1 MRFNMIVFR
10 NHHSIGITEDY
21 INRIY
26 SGLENVEKEKINYQD
41 AIDLLIDCGELE
53 TGITDYLSGEN
64 GEISA
69 LLIKLCRSLS
79 INSGKIVCKL
89 WNGKTLSDETDHIRN
104 TINKIRVMETPGNIK
119 VNVPEGFVYY
129 GLYPETYIDAA
140 DRFYEKYEPGNVV
153 CIGIRSIGTQLSALV
168 SAQLINNNCNVHSF
182 TVRLKGHPFSRY
194 LVLSRELEN
203 FVRDNNH
210 LWFIIVDEGP
220 GLSGSTI
227 GGTVNKLLIL
237 GVDPKKIVIFPSW
250 ESDGRNF
257 VSKTAREI
265 WPGFEKFVGEFQH
278 LWIKSG
284 KLETGFNCDILKEFS
299 AGLWRKHLIQSEKDY
314 PAVHPHHEKRKYL
327 LKGKGKENNT
337 ILLAK
342 FAGLGNYGKEIIKRG
357 IVLGKSRFCPEIR
370 GYANGF
376 VIMPFIEGVP
386 MKPENVDEEFIKF
399 VAEYFALINNEF
411 TAELTATWENMTAM
425 ILQNTTEGLGS
436 EWVEN
441 AQRVIKQFP
450 SSSYQHNVVA
460 IDGHVMSHEWI
471 KTENGFKKVDSLE
484 HWSDQFFIGC
494 QNIAW
499 DIAGFMI
506 EFELEEKMKRKLV
519 DHYIRLTNDVDIES
533 RLPFY
538 LTAYCAFRIGYIT
551 LANLSVPDTK
561 EKERFA
567 VLKRKFREFLKIQLL
582 KNDDWK

>member
-64 GEISA
+64 GETSA

-299 AGLWRKHLIQSEKDY
+299 AGLWRKHLLQSEKDY

>member
-1 MRFNMIVFR
+1 MIVFR

-64 GEISA
+64 GETSA

-499 DIAGFMI
+499 DIAGFII

>member
-1 MRFNMIVFR
+1 MIVFR

-64 GEISA
+64 GETSA

>member
-64 GEISA
+64 GETSA

>member
-1 MRFNMIVFR
+1 MIVFK

-21 INRIY
+21 INRVY
-26 SGLENVEKEKINYQD
+26 SGLENIEKEKINYQD
-41 AIDLLIDCGELE
+41 AVDLLIDCGELE
-53 TGITDYLSGEN
+53 TGITDCLSGEN

-69 LLIKLCRSLS
+69 SLINLCRLVS
-79 INSGKIVCKL
+79 INTGKIVCKL
-89 WNGKTLSDETDHIRN
+89 WQEKTLSNETVFIRN
-104 TINKIRVMETPGNIK
+104 SINKIKVMEIPKNIK

-140 DRFYEKYEPGNVV
+140 NRFYEKYEPDNVI

-168 SAQLINNNCNVHSF
+168 SAQLQINDCNVQSF

-194 LVLSRELEN
+194 LVLSEELED
-203 FVRDNNH
+203 FVRDCKQC
-210 LWFIIVDEGP
+210 WFIIVDEGP

-237 GVDPKKIVIFPSW
+237 GVDSKKIVIFPSW

-257 VSKTAREI
+257 VSRTAREI
-265 WPGFEKFVGEFQH
+265 WPEFEKFVGEFQH

-284 KLETGFNCDILKEFS
+284 KLENGFNCDILHEFS
-299 AGLWRKHLIQSEKDY
+299 AGLWRKHLLQSEKEY

-327 LKGKGKENNT
+327 LRSRGKENNR

-342 FAGLGNYGKEIIKRG
+342 FVGLGNYGKEIVKRG
-357 IVLGKSRFCPEIR
+357 KILGKSGFSPEII
-370 GYANGF
+370 GYGNGF

-386 MKPENVDEEFIKF
+386 MKSHDVDEVFMEF

-411 TAELTATWENMTAM
+411 PAELTATWENMTAM
-425 ILQNTTEGLGS
+425 ILQNTTEGLGND
-436 EWVEN
+436 WVEK

-450 SSSYQHNVVA
+450 SSSYQHNVVS

-499 DIAGFMI
+499 DIAGFII

>member
-1 MRFNMIVFR
+1 MIVFR

-64 GEISA
+64 GETSA

-499 DIAGFMI
+499 DIAGFII

-567 VLKRKFREFLKIQLL
+567 VLKRKFREFLKTQLL
-582 KNDDWK
+582 KNVDWK